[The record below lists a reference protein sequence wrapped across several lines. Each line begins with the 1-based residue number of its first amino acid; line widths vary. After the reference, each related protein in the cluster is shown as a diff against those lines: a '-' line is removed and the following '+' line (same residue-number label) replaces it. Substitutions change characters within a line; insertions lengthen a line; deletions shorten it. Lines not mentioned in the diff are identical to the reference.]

1 MKNIT
6 IVSNKE
12 NINRNTPNKIRES
25 ARTSNSKNKI
35 NNNNEIKKRSELIL
49 LKNELNNYKNQN
61 LILSQRNQ
69 YLKKLLLFNQN
80 KCNILQKNFNNKI
93 NLLTNNKTFDFNVLD
108 KILLSFHS
116 LINNLLDILEIFIF
130 DDSFKKVENSFADE
144 LINDIKY
151 KLINKFKFLEKNNY
165 EWLDGLS
172 NEINRIKNWNE
183 SYDFEIY
190 HNQEKYRASSQ
201 ENIYKQKGKYH
212 YHINLSQGENRSI
225 NEKFKTTKETNSLD
239 DISLVKHNN
248 SLTEIKNYNNTE
260 IKIKNFQYKTY
271 LIKKPNNFN
280 KSLNKESKKKIYDYY
295 NDEEFN
301 NLTLKN

>member
-1 MKNIT
+1 MKNIN

-12 NINRNTPNKIRES
+12 NSNRNTPNKIRES

-35 NNNNEIKKRSELIL
+35 NSFEIKKKSELIL

-69 YLKKLLLFNQN
+69 YLKNLLSFNQN
-80 KCNILQKNFNNKI
+80 KCDLLQKNFNHKI
-93 NLLTNNKTFDFNVLD
+93 NLLTNNKSFDYNILD
-108 KILLSFHS
+108 KIILSFHS

-130 DDSFKKVENSFADE
+130 DESLKKVENSFADE
-144 LINDIKY
+144 LISDIKN
-151 KLINKFKFLEKNNY
+151 KLIHKFQFIEKNNY

-183 SYDFEIY
+183 SNDLENDI
-190 HNQEKYRASSQ
+190 QEKYRASSQ
-201 ENIYKQKGKYH
+201 ENIYKNKEKYH
-212 YHINLSQGENRSI
+212 YNINLSRGETRSL
-225 NEKFKTTKETNSLD
+225 NEKFKSTKETNSLD
-239 DISLVKHNN
+239 DISLFKNNN